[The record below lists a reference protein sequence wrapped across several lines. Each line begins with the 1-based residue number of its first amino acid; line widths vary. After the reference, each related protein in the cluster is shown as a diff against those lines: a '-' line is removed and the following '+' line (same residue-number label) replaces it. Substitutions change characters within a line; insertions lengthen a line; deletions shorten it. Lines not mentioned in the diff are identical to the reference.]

1 MRHGQ
6 TVRKLSRTASHR
18 RAMLANMATS
28 LLRSHAVVT
37 TTPKARVVRSV
48 AEKLITLGK
57 RGDIH
62 ARRLASRQVND
73 RKVLKKLFEE
83 IAPQFA
89 TRAGGYTR
97 VIKLGQRRGDGAS
110 MAKVEL
116 LVPKAAPTTASE
128 DKAKAASRRK
138 KGEADAAA
146 AATAESKSKR
156 ASKAKAAGESEED

>member
-48 AEKLITLGK
+48 TEKLITLGK

-146 AATAESKSKR
+146 ATAESKSKR
-156 ASKAKAAGESEED
+156 GGKAKAAGEPEED

>member
-48 AEKLITLGK
+48 TEKLITLGK
-57 RGDIH
+57 RGGIH

-138 KGEADAAA
+138 KGDAEAA